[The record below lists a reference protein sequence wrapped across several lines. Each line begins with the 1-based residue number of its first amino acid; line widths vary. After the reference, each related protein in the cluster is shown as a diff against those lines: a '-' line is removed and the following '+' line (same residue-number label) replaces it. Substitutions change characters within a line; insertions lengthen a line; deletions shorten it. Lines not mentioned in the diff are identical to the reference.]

1 MSRRFALVLCLL
13 TSTAAFAGGFSKS
26 QDFRAA
32 TPEELAMKSLPSAP
46 GSSAAVL
53 DWVEVDDDNTASS
66 TEYVRVKIFTDEGK
80 KYGDVEIP
88 YIPTHPV
95 YGRIG
100 DISART
106 IRPDGTVVP
115 FDGKVYDKIIYKA
128 GRRALR
134 AKTFSLA
141 DVQPGSILEY
151 RYQRRWAESVLFDTL
166 WILQKDLPVAH
177 LKMSL
182 KPYDTNFSNDFS
194 TFFIYIGLPAGKK
207 PERASG
213 AYELELTNVAPV
225 PHELFSPP
233 EEAITAYVRFYYTR
247 SRVEPAKFWES
258 ETAVQR
264 KQIEAFLGKAQNA
277 RAMGQQLTA
286 GVKDPVEKLK
296 TLYAKAQAMRN
307 YSFESEKSTQEVKKE
322 DITES
327 RNADEV
333 LRRQAGFRD
342 EINRLFVAMAR
353 GAGLPADVARVAAR
367 DTSFF
372 SREIPDA
379 QQVSG
384 EIAVVTLDGKPL
396 YLDPGTPHAPF
407 GTVSWEKTSVPAFQ
421 VSHDGVKWIEVPGHA
436 PAESLTKR
444 TAALKLNGDT
454 LEGTMTVAFHGQ
466 EALTRRVRN
475 AGDDEAARKK
485 AFEDEVKGWFADGAA
500 VKAVSF
506 AGLSTFAEPLTAT
519 FEVSLPVASRA
530 GSRVVVPLSVF
541 AAAQVNPLAAEKR
554 TNPLY
559 FPYAYRVEDE
569 VKLTMPD
576 GLSVATAPPPAK
588 LNAGPFTYDNEVK
601 VNGSELTYRR
611 ALVIDALLIEQKYYN
626 SVRNFFSAVTT
637 ADQKPLVLTQKAQ

>member
-1 MSRRFALVLCLL
+1 MSRRFALVLCLFL
-13 TSTAAFAGGFSKS
+13 SSAAFAGGFSKS

-32 TPEELAMKSLPSAP
+32 TPEELAMTSLPSAP
-46 GSSAAVL
+46 GSAAAVL
-53 DWVEVDDDNTASS
+53 DWVEVDDDNTSSS

-88 YIPTHPV
+88 YVPTYPV

-100 DISART
+100 DIAART

-115 FDGKVYDKIIYKA
+115 FNGKVYDKIIYKA
-128 GRRALR
+128 GGRALR

-151 RYQRRWAESVLFDTL
+151 RYQRRWAENMLFDTL
-166 WILQKDLPVAH
+166 WILQRDIPVAH
-177 LKMSL
+177 LKLSL
-182 KPYDTNFSNDFS
+182 KPYSATYSNDFS
-194 TFFIYIGLPAGKK
+194 TFFIYVGLPQGKK
-207 PERASG
+207 PEQASG
-213 AYELELTNVAPV
+213 GYELELANMAPV
-225 PHELFSPP
+225 PHEPFSPP
-233 EEAITAYVRFYYTR
+233 DEAMTAHVKFYYTR
-247 SRVEPAKFWES
+247 SRVEPAKFWDS

-264 KQIEAFLGKAQNA
+264 KQIEAFLGKSQSA
-277 RAMGQQLTA
+277 RTMGQQLTA
-286 GVKDPVEKLK
+286 GVQDPLEKLK
-296 TLYAKAQAMRN
+296 RLYAKAQSMRN
-307 YSFESEKSTQEVKKE
+307 YSFESEKSNQEVKKE

-327 RNADEV
+327 RGVDEV
-333 LRRQAGFRD
+333 LRKQAGFRD

-353 GAGLPADVARVAAR
+353 GAGLPADVVRVAAR

-384 EIAVVTLDGKPL
+384 EMAVVTLDGKPL

-421 VSHDGVKWIEVPGHA
+421 IARDDVKWIEIPGHP
-436 PAESLTKR
+436 PAEALTKR

-454 LEGTMTVAFHGQ
+454 LEGTMTVTFHGQ

-475 AGDDEAARKK
+475 AGDDEAARRK
-485 AFEDEVKGWFADGAA
+485 AFEDEVKGWFADGAT

-519 FEVSLPVASRA
+519 FEVSLPIASRA
-530 GSRVVVPLSVF
+530 GSRVLVPLAVF
-541 AAAQVNPLAAEKR
+541 SAAQANPLAAATR

-576 GLSVATAPPPAK
+576 GLAVATAPPPAK
-588 LNAGPFTYDNEVK
+588 VDAGPFKYDNEVN

-611 ALVIDALLIEQKYYN
+611 ALNIDALLIEKKYYN

-637 ADQKPLVLTQKAQ
+637 ADQKPLVLTQKAP

>member
-32 TPEELAMKSLPSAP
+32 TPEELAMKSLSSAP
-46 GSSAAVL
+46 GSAAAVL
-53 DWVEVDDDNTASS
+53 DWVEVDDDKTSSS
-66 TEYVRVKIFTDEGK
+66 TEYVRLKIFTDEGK
-80 KYGDVEIP
+80 KYGDVEIS
-88 YIPTHPV
+88 YVPTHPV
-95 YGRIG
+95 YGRVG

-106 IRPDGTVVP
+106 IRPDGTIVP

-128 GRRALR
+128 GGRALR

-151 RYQRRWAESVLFDTL
+151 RYQRYWATYVLFDTL
-166 WILQKDLPVAH
+166 WILQRDIPVAH

-182 KPYDTNFSNDFS
+182 KPYSDEFS
-194 TFFIYIGLPAGKK
+194 TFFVFVGLPEGKK
-207 PERASG
+207 PETANG
-213 AYELELTNVAPV
+213 AYQLELANVAPV
-225 PHELFSPP
+225 PDEPFSPP
-233 EEAITAYVRFYYTR
+233 DEVMTAHVKFYYTR
-247 SRVEPAKFWES
+247 STVEPKRFWDS
-258 ETAVQR
+258 EAAVQR
-264 KQIEAFLGKAQNA
+264 KQIEAFLGKSQSA
-277 RAMGQQLTA
+277 RVIGQQLTS
-286 GVKDPVEKLK
+286 GVKDSVEKLK
-296 TLYAKAQAMRN
+296 SVYAKVQSMRN
-307 YSFESEKSTQEVKKE
+307 YSFEPEKSNQEVKKE

-333 LRRQAGFRD
+333 LRKQAGFRD
-342 EINRLFVAMAR
+342 EINRLFVAMVR
-353 GAGLPADVARVAAR
+353 GAGLPADVVRVAAR

-384 EIAVVTLDGKPL
+384 EITVVNVEGKPL

-421 VSHDGVKWIEVPGHA
+421 VSHDDVKWIEVPGSA
-436 PAESLTKR
+436 PAEALTKR

-454 LEGTMTVAFHGQ
+454 LEGTMTVTFHGQ
-466 EALTRRVRN
+466 EALTRRVRH

-485 AFEDEVKGWFADGAA
+485 AFEDEVKGWFAAGASL
-500 VKAVSF
+500 KAVSF

-541 AAAQVNPLAAEKR
+541 AAVQANPFTAAKR

-588 LNAGPFTYDNEVK
+588 VDAGPFTYDNEVK

-611 ALVIDALLIEQKYYN
+611 ALNVDALLIDQKYYN
-626 SVRNFFSAVTT
+626 TVRNFFSAVTT
-637 ADQKPLVLTQKAQ
+637 ADQKPLVLTQKAP